1 MKRRRIRLI
10 FRLLSVLT
18 GINLL
23 AGLIAWLLLTYVW
36 PEHYFAYY
44 PLIPVYFWIVGIG
57 MALSMEITHS
67 ENPDAITMT
76 YMVARSVKLML
87 TGIFVGAY
95 AWLVN
100 DDLKEFGLT
109 TLAFYLIFLA
119 LESYVFYLYE
129 KRRSI
134 RAAKRREA
142 MEKRMILEEE
152 CECKAEPY
160 AGKEVENEE
169 MDV

>member
-1 MKRRRIRLI
+1 MKHRRFRLI
-10 FRLLSVLT
+10 FRLLLVLT
-18 GINLL
+18 GINIF
-23 AGLIAWLLLTYVW
+23 AGLIAWVLLMYVW
-36 PEHYFAYY
+36 PAHYFAFY
-44 PLIPVYFWIVGIG
+44 PLIPVYFWIVGMG
-57 MALSMEITHS
+57 MAISLEITHS

-95 AWLVN
+95 AWLVHDN
-100 DDLKEFGLT
+100 MKEFGLT
-109 TLAFYLIFLA
+109 TLGFYLIFLA
-119 LESYVFYLYE
+119 LESYAFFLYE
-129 KRRSI
+129 KRRAK

-160 AGKEVENEE
+160 SGKEVENEE